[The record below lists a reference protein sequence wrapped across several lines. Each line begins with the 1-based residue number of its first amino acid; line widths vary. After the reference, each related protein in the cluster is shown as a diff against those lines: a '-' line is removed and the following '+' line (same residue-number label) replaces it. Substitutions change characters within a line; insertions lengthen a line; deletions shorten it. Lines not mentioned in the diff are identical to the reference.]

1 MRTSIPTTTTPKYL
15 LAEKAILDGVRDGR
29 FPPGSRLPGDRE
41 LAKTLNVAPLTLG
54 NAMRRLCERGIL
66 DRRPRI
72 GTFVRASTLAPNIAV
87 LVLNDDRIESGLS
100 RERLDGLQAEALPR
114 GHQVRAMLLTRPYP
128 PLAQLHEE
136 LSAMRVGAVGV
147 LDFLNTD
154 RDYVAGLARI
164 MPCVLF
170 NKGLSGLNLSCAT
183 PDMFAGAR
191 MIADFFARRGRK
203 CVAAG
208 VVNIHHQRHVELSI
222 ALEAECRSRGLAV
235 DRSLWREGAS
245 FDPRLGAEWLD
256 RLRGQ
261 GRLPDALVVC
271 GGLHMERLND
281 WLAEGGLRLGRELDV
296 VALRLASAARRDPVA
311 WPILA
316 YDDDEATLCATRMLC
331 DMVEGAQP
339 PAEVRVLR
347 ITPEMIVPKDY
358 TAVAG

>member
-1 MRTSIPTTTTPKYL
+1 MRTSSPTTTTPKYL

-54 NAMRRLCERGIL
+54 NAMRRLCERGVL

-72 GTFVRASTLAPNIAV
+72 GTFVRTSTLAPNIAV
-87 LVLNDDRIESGLS
+87 LVLNDDRIETGLS
-100 RERLDGLQAEALPR
+100 RETLDRLQAEALPR

-128 PLAQLHEE
+128 PLPQLHEE
-136 LSAMRVGAVGV
+136 LRAMRVGAVGL

-154 RDYVAGLARI
+154 RDYIAGLSQV

-191 MIADFFARRGRK
+191 MIADFLVRRGRK
-203 CVAAG
+203 SVVAG

-222 ALEAECRSRGLAV
+222 ALEAECLSRGLTV
-235 DRSLWREGAS
+235 DRSLWYEGTS
-245 FDPRLGAEWLD
+245 FEVQQGADWLD
-256 RLRGQ
+256 RLRGL

-271 GGLHMERLND
+271 GALRMDRLTD
-281 WLAEGGLRLGRELDV
+281 WLAAGGLRLGRELDV

-311 WPILA
+311 WPVLA
-316 YDDDEATLCATRMLC
+316 YDDGEATLTATRMLC
-331 DMVEGAQP
+331 DIVEGAQRPGDAKAVRIAPELILP
-339 PAEVRVLR
+339 PDL
-347 ITPEMIVPKDY
+347 M
-358 TAVAG
+358 AVAG